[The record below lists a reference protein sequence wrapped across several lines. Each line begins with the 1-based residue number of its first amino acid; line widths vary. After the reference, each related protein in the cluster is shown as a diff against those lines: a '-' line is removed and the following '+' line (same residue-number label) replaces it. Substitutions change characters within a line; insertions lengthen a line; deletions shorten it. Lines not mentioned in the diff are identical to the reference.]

1 MPSNEWL
8 LITVGAILVNNVVL
22 TRILGICP
30 FLGVS
35 KRLETALGMSGAVIF
50 VMTIASFVTA
60 VLYKCLL
67 TVELHINGQ
76 TVNLGFTKILLFI
89 VVIASLVQIIEI
101 LLKKFTPAL
110 YSALGI
116 YLPLITTNCAVL
128 GAAEL
133 NAAANNGIGRGIIGS
148 TVFGLCTGIGF
159 GLALILF
166 ASLRERLEL
175 SMIPKPF
182 QGVAIALIT
191 AGILAMA
198 FMGFSGLVH

>member
-1 MPSNEWL
+1 MNEWL

-22 TRILGICP
+22 SRILGICP

-60 VLYKCLL
+60 VLYKFLL
-67 TVELHINGQ
+67 AADVTIAGR
-76 TVNLGFTKILLFI
+76 TINLGFTKTLLFI
-89 VVIASLVQIIEI
+89 VVIASFVQIVEI
-101 LLKKFTPAL
+101 LLKKFSPAL
-110 YSALGI
+110 YQSLGI

-133 NAAANNGIGRGIIGS
+133 NAAANREVLES
-148 TVFGLCTGIGF
+148 TVFGLATGLGF
-159 GLALILF
+159 GLALLLF
-166 ASLRERLEL
+166 ASLRERLD
-175 SMIPKPF
+175 MAKIPRPL
-182 QGVAIALIT
+182 QGTSIALIT

-198 FMGFSGLVH
+198 FMGFSGLVK